1 MPDNL
6 TNSTLSNPSI
16 RRRSIAPNPVDYSQ
30 FLSMLYDDI
39 DFAIKE
45 WTAKYGDKASRIEI
59 VYYPEDDGFD
69 IISNEANNGILP
81 RNRISAFRGE
91 LMAWASQQTQF
102 LKGWADER
110 VVTAFAVIHKDGQF
124 GALCQTADAN
134 ATVSDTSAATLE
146 SETNTDA

>member
-1 MPDNL
+1 MSEIYQNEYGVQVQLLSREEANL
-6 TNSTLSNPSI
+6 ISNFI
-16 RRRSIAPNPVDYSQ
+16 SQ
-30 FLSMLYDDI
+30 VGM
-39 DFAIKE
+39 
-45 WTAKYGDKASRIEI
+45 WTAKHGNKASLIEI

-91 LMAWASQQTQF
+91 LMAWASQLTQS
-102 LKGWADER
+102 LKGWTDER

>member
-1 MPDNL
+1 MSEIYRDEYGVQVHLLSREEANL
-6 TNSTLSNPSI
+6 INNFI
-16 RRRSIAPNPVDYSQ
+16 SQ
-30 FLSMLYDDI
+30 VGM
-39 DFAIKE
+39 
-45 WTAKYGDKASRIEI
+45 WTAKHGNKASRIEI

-91 LMAWASQQTQF
+91 LMAWASQLTQS

>member
-1 MPDNL
+1 MSEIYQNEYGVQVQLLSREEANL
-6 TNSTLSNPSI
+6 TSNFI
-16 RRRSIAPNPVDYSQ
+16 SQ
-30 FLSMLYDDI
+30 VGM
-39 DFAIKE
+39 
-45 WTAKYGDKASRIEI
+45 WTAKHGNKASLIEI
-59 VYYPEDDGFD
+59 VYYPENDGFE
-69 IISNEANNGILP
+69 IISNEANSGILP

>member
-1 MPDNL
+1 MSEIYQNEYGVQVQLLSREEANL
-6 TNSTLSNPSI
+6 ISNFI
-16 RRRSIAPNPVDYSQ
+16 SQ
-30 FLSMLYDDI
+30 VGM
-39 DFAIKE
+39 
-45 WTAKYGDKASRIEI
+45 WTAKHGNKASLIEI

>member
-1 MPDNL
+1 MTEIYQNENGVQVHLLSREEANL
-6 TNSTLSNPSI
+6 TSNFI
-16 RRRSIAPNPVDYSQ
+16 SQ
-30 FLSMLYDDI
+30 VGM
-39 DFAIKE
+39 
-45 WTAKYGDKASRIEI
+45 WTAKHGNKASLIEI

>member
-1 MPDNL
+1 MSEIYQNEYGVQVQLLSREEANL
-6 TNSTLSNPSI
+6 ISNFI
-16 RRRSIAPNPVDYSQ
+16 SQ
-30 FLSMLYDDI
+30 VGM
-39 DFAIKE
+39 
-45 WTAKYGDKASRIEI
+45 WTAKHGNKASLIEI
-59 VYYPEDDGFD
+59 VYYPEDDGFE

>member
-1 MPDNL
+1 MTEIYQNEYGVQVQLLSREEANL
-6 TNSTLSNPSI
+6 ISNFI
-16 RRRSIAPNPVDYSQ
+16 SQ
-30 FLSMLYDDI
+30 VGM
-39 DFAIKE
+39 
-45 WTAKYGDKASRIEI
+45 WTDKHGNKASRIEI

>member
-1 MPDNL
+1 MTEIYQNEYGVQVQLLSREEANL
-6 TNSTLSNPSI
+6 ISNFI
-16 RRRSIAPNPVDYSQ
+16 SQ
-30 FLSMLYDDI
+30 VGM
-39 DFAIKE
+39 
-45 WTAKYGDKASRIEI
+45 WTAKHGNKASRIEI
-59 VYYPEDDGFD
+59 VYYPEDDSFD

>member
-1 MPDNL
+1 MTEIYQNEYGVQVQLLSREEANL
-6 TNSTLSNPSI
+6 ISNFI
-16 RRRSIAPNPVDYSQ
+16 SQ
-30 FLSMLYDDI
+30 VGM
-39 DFAIKE
+39 
-45 WTAKYGDKASRIEI
+45 WTAKHGNKASRIEI

-91 LMAWASQQTQF
+91 LMAWASQQTQS

>member
-1 MPDNL
+1 MTEIYQNEYGVQVQLLSREEANL
-6 TNSTLSNPSI
+6 ISNFI
-16 RRRSIAPNPVDYSQ
+16 SQ
-30 FLSMLYDDI
+30 VGM
-39 DFAIKE
+39 
-45 WTAKYGDKASRIEI
+45 WTAKHGNKASRIEI